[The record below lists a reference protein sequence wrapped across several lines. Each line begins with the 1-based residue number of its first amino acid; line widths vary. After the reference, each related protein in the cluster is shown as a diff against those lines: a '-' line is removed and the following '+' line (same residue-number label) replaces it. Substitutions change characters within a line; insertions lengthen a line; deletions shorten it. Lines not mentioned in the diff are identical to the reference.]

1 VTGVAGVTTARTISA
16 AMRAATICAIR
27 YPTASPVP
35 IRPRT
40 SAGVDHDHEDRAG
53 GQDVYVLPLSAAA
66 PTVKTRKNVP
76 SAAFAA
82 IGLLD
87 SS

>member
-1 VTGVAGVTTARTISA
+1 MIMRTEPAAR
-16 AMRAATICAIR
+16 
-27 YPTASPVP
+27 
-35 IRPRT
+35 
-40 SAGVDHDHEDRAG
+40 G
-53 GQDVYVLPLSAAA
+53 VYVLPLSAAA

-76 SAAFAA
+76 SASFAA